1 MKQLSSP
8 PGDEAAARITAA
20 ARSHFLRHG
29 FRAVS
34 MDDLA
39 AEMGMS
45 KKSLYVHFE
54 NKRGLLEAVISRKL
68 GDLEAVMDAVPSGK
82 PEQFG
87 ATLHRLLTCLRQQ
100 AEEISPAFARD
111 LSREE
116 PALFERIKTKR
127 REVIERTF
135 SRILQVGQKAKLI
148 RRDIPGDILVEM
160 LVGLADAVA
169 VPEKVAARGMA
180 PGEMLT
186 FVLKVFLEGVKTRKE
201 SSTL

>member
-1 MKQLSSP
+1 MKKKAELQKDGP
-8 PGDEAAARITAA
+8 AARIVAAAR
-20 ARSHFLRHG
+20 RHFLQHG
-29 FRAVS
+29 FRTVT

-39 AEMGMS
+39 AAMAMS

-54 NKRGLLEAVISRKL
+54 NKRRLLEAVIADKL
-68 GDLEAVMDAVPSGK
+68 NELETATDAVPSGS
-82 PEQFG
+82 PDQFG

-111 LSREE
+111 LAREE
-116 PALFERIKTKR
+116 PALFEMIKAKR

-135 SRILQVGQKAKLI
+135 TRILQVGRKAKLI
-148 RRDIPGDILVEM
+148 RSDIPGDILAEM

-186 FVLKVFLEGVKTRKE
+186 FVLKVFLDGVRTRKG
-201 SSTL
+201 TLSL